1 LEVKKEIILDNMDDI
16 QYVANHTLN
25 VNVANGH
32 INRNLASV
40 YMGTL
45 GSKFIYLDLEKT
57 EDFSVEVV

>member
-1 LEVKKEIILDNMDDI
+1 VNKEIILENMDDV
-16 QYVANHTLN
+16 QYTANYTLN

-45 GSKFIYLDLEKT
+45 GSKFIYLDLDKT
-57 EDFSVEVV
+57 EDFSIDVV